1 MKNKAKGAVWLL
13 TAAAFFAAGVIAGEN
28 QFGMP
33 KTIIHVSLVKWKEG
47 VSEAEK
53 TKAIVGIKKM
63 AMQIPGIKN
72 IWIKPA
78 RMQPRDFHF
87 AFVIEFKDR
96 AAADL
101 YAEHPAHD
109 DWLKYYLPIRETSIS
124 PQITNEEWP
133 PAAPARKPQ
142 D

>member
-1 MKNKAKGAVWLL
+1 MKGTARVAVWVL
-13 TAAAFFAAGVIAGEN
+13 TAAGCFAAGVVAGEYP
-28 QFGMP
+28 FGMP
-33 KTIIHVSLVKWKEG
+33 QTIIHVSLIKWKEG
-47 VSEAEK
+47 VSETDKA
-53 TKAIVGIKKM
+53 KAIAGVKKM

-72 IWIKPA
+72 IWIKTA
-78 RMQPRDFHF
+78 RMQPRDFHA

-124 PQITNEEWP
+124 PQITNE
-133 PAAPARKPQ
+133 
-142 D
+142 